1 MSVKFFV
8 AALLSSLS
16 LASYAKSDTAT
27 SCAFSDLVGLTVT
40 NCTSTSGNVINSS
53 KAAQA
58 TVTSILANTFN
69 VTSPT
74 AVWIEKIDNLNGS
87 KTIDFSTPLSGD
99 TIVALHFGNANQ
111 STNPK
116 GVSGN
121 VTMFYEFNA
130 GTSLDRFTINL
141 LTSSN
146 AAIYLTSPVITPSI
160 PEPESYAMLIAGLG
174 LVGVVAR
181 RRKNALK

>member
-1 MSVKFFV
+1 MSIKFFV

-40 NCTSTSGNVINSS
+40 NCTSTLGNVINSS
-53 KAAQA
+53 KASQA
-58 TVTSILANTFN
+58 TVTSILATTFH
-69 VTSPT
+69 VTNPT
-74 AVWIEKIDNLNGS
+74 AVWVEKIENLNGTQ
-87 KTIDFSTPLSGD
+87 TIDFSTPLSGT

-121 VTMFYEFNA
+121 VTMFYSFDA
-130 GTSLDRFTINL
+130 GTSLDSFTINL

-146 AAIYLTSPVITPSI
+146 AAIYLTSAVVPGI
-160 PEPESYAMLIAGLG
+160 PEPESYAMLLAGLG

-181 RRKNALK
+181 RRKSAQK